1 MTPRHKSGGVRKGFS
16 VARKVIAMESVNVAS
31 SSFDDLIGREWL
43 IANGL
48 GGYASSTLCGMNTRK
63 YHGLLVAAMSPP
75 VRRMVILSRIDE
87 RVHADGH
94 VVELA
99 CNEYPGTIHPRG
111 DQFLRAF
118 NGQPFPRWAYQNGVF
133 TLEKSVR
140 LLPGE
145 NAVCVTYTLLAG
157 DKKVCLE
164 LRPMLALRP
173 IHELMYQWNGRLRAE
188 QKDNEQVEIPATSR
202 TPEVFF
208 AHDGEFDDSPVWYLS
223 TIYRREQ
230 ERGYAGLEDLWMPG
244 VFRRALSPGQTLHLV
259 CSMEKVDLGRIVSET
274 RRAHESAP
282 NPLRTND
289 PVFADLSRS
298 TSAYIVNVVADRPAA
313 VVTHYPWSAPSFR
326 GALISLAGLML
337 IPDRFDQARS
347 LLDSAA
353 GLADHGVIPSQLPE
367 DGTAPL
373 YHGADVSLWF
383 INAVHQFGNYT
394 SDETSLRR
402 WLTTIDS
409 IIDNYRNG
417 TLLGIAADADGL
429 ISSRADD
436 QPTTWMDAKLI
447 DSVITPRQGRPVEI
461 NALWFNALR
470 IAAELHRRFDQTARA
485 DELTALADNVA
496 KAFNRRFWNHHLN
509 CLYDVVDDTGAD
521 PSVRPNQ
528 IFALSLPF
536 PVLQP
541 NRREAVLET
550 VLGDL
555 LTPMGVRT
563 LSPRHP
569 AYQGR
574 YAGNVISRDR
584 AYQQGSAY
592 PWLLGPLVTALL
604 KTRGRTDQTLRQ
616 GREILQPVL
625 QHLRGPGLGLINE
638 LFDGDAPH
646 RPGGAIA
653 SAPAVAELL
662 RAWSEDIL
670 GIIPASGSS
679 TAELPSTAG
688 LAASN

>member
-1 MTPRHKSGGVRKGFS
+1 
-16 VARKVIAMESVNVAS
+16 MESVNIS
-31 SSFDDLIGREWL
+31 SLSFDDQIGREWL
-43 IANGL
+43 ITNGL
-48 GGYASSTLCGMNTRK
+48 GGFASSTLCGMNTRK

-87 RVHADGH
+87 RVHVDGQ

-111 DQFLRAF
+111 DKYLRAF
-118 NGQPFPRWAYQNGVF
+118 NSQPFPRWAYQNDGF

-157 DKKVCLE
+157 DKKICLE

-188 QKDNEQVEIPATSR
+188 QIGEGQLEIPATSR

-223 TIYRREQ
+223 SIYRREQ

-244 VFRRALSPGQTLHLV
+244 VIRRSLAPGQSLHLV
-259 CSMEKVDLGRIVSET
+259 CSMEKVDLSRVVSES
-274 RRAHESAP
+274 RRAGESQP
-282 NPLRTND
+282 ESRRTND
-289 PVFADLSRS
+289 PVFAELSRA
-298 TSAYIVNVVADRPAA
+298 TGAYVVTGG
-313 VVTHYPWSAPSFR
+313 VMTHYPWSSPSIR
-326 GALISLAGLML
+326 GALISLPGLML
-337 IPDRFDQARS
+337 IPERFEQARA

-353 GLADHGVIPSQLPE
+353 SLADRGVIPSLLPE
-367 DGTAPL
+367 DGSRPI
-373 YHGADVSLWF
+373 YQGADVSLWF
-383 INAVHQFGNYT
+383 INAVYQYGNYT
-394 SDETSLRR
+394 GDETSLRR
-402 WLTTIDS
+402 WLGTIDS

-429 ISSRADD
+429 ISTRADD

-461 NALWFNALR
+461 NALWFNALC
-470 IAAELHRRFDQTARA
+470 IAAELHRRFDQSTRA
-485 DELTALADNVA
+485 DELAALADFVSR
-496 KAFNRRFWNHHLN
+496 AFNRRFWNHHLN
-509 CLYDVVDDTGAD
+509 CLYDVVDDGGAD
-521 PSVRPNQ
+521 PAVRPNQ
-528 IFALSLPF
+528 IFAISLPF
-536 PVLQP
+536 PVLQA
-541 NRREAVLET
+541 NRREAVIET

-563 LSPRHP
+563 LSPKHP

-592 PWLLGPLVTALL
+592 PWLLGPLVTAIV

-616 GREILQPVL
+616 AREILQPIL
-625 QHLRGPGLGLINE
+625 QFARGPGLGLISE

-653 SAPAVAELL
+653 SAPAAGELL
-662 RAWSEDIL
+662 RAWTEDIL
-670 GIIPASGSS
+670 GIPA
-679 TAELPSTAG
+679 AHRD
-688 LAASN
+688 AASESQAAAGPVAAG